1 MNSDTP
7 VRIGLVGCG
16 GISHKHVE
24 AAQPIADKVKIVSC
38 CDINDTAAQAWAE
51 QYGCDSYYSN
61 YTQMIAAEQLDAVLL
76 ATWPNQHREQIER
89 CLDAGVRNILCEKA
103 LALTGT
109 EALEIQ
115 KLVQAHGAFLMEGF
129 MYRHHPAI
137 GCIDDLL
144 ASGVLGSVDSVR
156 ADFSAFDGELE
167 AADDDNRNWRQRK
180 ECGGGVP
187 YDFACYCVN
196 ACNHFAGG
204 LPTRV
209 YCRGDVSDRYGT
221 INRMYAMIEYDNGV
235 VGIIESSKK
244 ADVSQRLE
252 IVGRRGRL
260 VLPISWTVYDD
271 TAVEE
276 QRCCG
281 WVEYKHES
289 HVIPKANAYQR
300 QLENFAAVIRK
311 QERPVMRL
319 VESVIN
325 TFTVEALINSLEKR
339 ELISVSLPSE
349 LLTQAQETA
358 Q

>member
-1 MNSDTP
+1 MNCDPT

-16 GISHKHVE
+16 DISHAHGK
-24 AAQPIADKVKIVSC
+24 AAQAIQDKIKIVSC
-38 CDINDTAAQAWAE
+38 CDIQDAAARTWAE
-51 QYGCDSYYSN
+51 QYECDSC
-61 YTQMIAAEQLDAVLL
+61 YTDYTEMIGAEQLDAVLL

-89 CLDAGVRNILCEKA
+89 CLDAGIRNILCEKA

-115 KLVQAHGAFLMEGF
+115 DLVQTHDAYLMEGF

-137 GCIDDLL
+137 ACMDDVL
-144 ASGVLGSVDSVR
+144 ASGQLGSVDSVR
-156 ADFSAFDGELE
+156 ADFSAFDAESE
-167 AADDDNRNWRQRK
+167 AAHDDNRNWRQRK
-180 ECGGGVP
+180 ECGGGIP

-204 LPTRV
+204 LPERV
-209 YCRGDVSDRYGT
+209 YCRGDVSELYGT
-221 INRMYAMIEYDNGV
+221 INRMYAFIEYDNGV

-252 IVGRRGRL
+252 IVGARGRL
-260 VLPISWTVYDD
+260 VLPISWTAYNEI
-271 TAVEE
+271 AVEE
-276 QRCCG
+276 QRSCG
-281 WVEYKHES
+281 WVDYKHYS
-289 HVIPKANAYQR
+289 HVIPKADSYQR

-311 QERPVMRL
+311 QERPVMSL

-325 TFTVEALINSLEKR
+325 TFTNEALINSLENR
-339 ELISVSLPSE
+339 DLISVSLPSE
-349 LLTQAQETA
+349 LLTLTKETE